1 MKLHYQ
7 HHLKPLAR
15 TLRRAGNL
23 SEVLL
28 WNELRSG
35 KLGYHF
41 LRQRPIGRYVV
52 DFFCHALRLV
62 IEIDGAASHDNK
74 TEKDEVRQKTIES
87 LGLTVVR
94 YKDAEVRYH
103 LASVLESIKSEILR
117 LAGSPPPLEKEEL
130 FSLS

>member
-7 HHLKPLAR
+7 IHLNPFAR
-15 TLRRAGNL
+15 KLRRGGNL

-130 FSLS
+130 F